1 MEVKTDSEKSG
12 CLPRRTQGGTEIEG
26 GVRMPWEA
34 GDIYLHTKQT
44 KPERTSPPQG
54 CPESL
59 LSGSSTIRQHGT
71 KRAEVESALCSK
83 GNPTVAPPTFPFPDR
98 TAQKPSS
105 LLRPALCATLTSEEA
120 QQGQPWVPHPPCTRT
135 PFSQCHTHP
144 CGGAPRCGRS
154 HSTDRS
160 RSCRGPR

>member
-71 KRAEVESALCSK
+71 ERAEVESALCSK

-98 TAQKPSS
+98 TAQKPSVLPPSPRS
-105 LLRPALCATLTSEEA
+105 L
-120 QQGQPWVPHPPCTRT
+120 
-135 PFSQCHTHP
+135 CHTHLR
-144 CGGAPRCGRS
+144 GGAAGTALGSPS
-154 HSTDRS
+154 SLYPHPLLSVPHSPLRRRPTVWEK
-160 RSCRGPR
+160 P